1 MLLAV
6 NGTLMQGFELNQ
18 FLVEI
23 GAKFISSACTAPI
36 YRIWNIDNLYPA
48 MLRDGQGG
56 AAISVELWDI
66 SPGSLATI
74 LENEPPG
81 LTVGRVLLEDS
92 RSVLGILGEPYLVLN
107 GEEITQ
113 YRGWREYRSQKISG

>member
-1 MLLAV
+1 MLVAV

-23 GAKFISSACTAPI
+23 GAKFISGACTAPI
-36 YRIWNIDNLYPA
+36 YRLWNINNLYPA
-48 MLRDGQGG
+48 MLRDGQEG

-81 LTVGRVLLEDS
+81 LTVGRILLEDG